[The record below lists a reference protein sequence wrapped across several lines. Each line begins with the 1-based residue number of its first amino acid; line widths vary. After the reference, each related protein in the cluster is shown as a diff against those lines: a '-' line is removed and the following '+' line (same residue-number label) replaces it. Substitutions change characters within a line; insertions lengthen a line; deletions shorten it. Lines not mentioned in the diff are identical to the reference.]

1 MVVSHFFGVK
11 KRRACFFLIEI
22 NVSRSS
28 ASCCTSAAD
37 AEHLAGVV
45 YSCFVVVPTC
55 CSPFSNDEKRFKNE
69 PLGHVYIQI
78 VFL

>member
-37 AEHLAGVV
+37 AEHLAVVV

-55 CSPFSNDEKRFKNE
+55 WSPFSNDEKRFKNE